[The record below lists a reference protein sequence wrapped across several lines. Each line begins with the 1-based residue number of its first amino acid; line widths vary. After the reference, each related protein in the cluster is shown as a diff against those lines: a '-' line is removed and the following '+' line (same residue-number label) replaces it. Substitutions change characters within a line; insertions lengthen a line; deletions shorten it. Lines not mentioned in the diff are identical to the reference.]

1 LLIYGKITQD
11 EAKVK
16 DETRGMIYGVIG
28 VILFGITLPI
38 TRYIS
43 PSFDP
48 FFIGFARAF
57 IASFVAVFILIT
69 LKAKRPS
76 RNQFKSLLAVTFG
89 VVLGFPVMASF
100 AMSYVPASHGGVVV
114 GLLPIMTAIFGTII
128 SKDKPSIWFWVTSLF
143 GSALIIAF
151 TLSKGGGHFQTGD
164 LSLFL
169 AIFCAAIGYSVGGT
183 LSKEMGG
190 KYVICW
196 GMIFSFP
203 LVIYPVITLFP
214 AHPESVPTA
223 HWLGLIYLSL
233 VSQLFAFFFWYK
245 ALALGGI
252 ARISQLQLTQ
262 PIITLF
268 ISAIFIG
275 ELIGLETIIFA
286 ILIIGV
292 VAINKKMPIMTRN

>member
-1 LLIYGKITQD
+1 MTNEVKGLVYGI
-11 EAKVK
+11 
-16 DETRGMIYGVIG
+16 IG
-28 VILFGITLPI
+28 VICFGITLPV

-57 IASFVAVFILIT
+57 IASFAAAIVLIS
-69 LKAKRPS
+69 LKAKRPDRS
-76 RNQFKSLLAVTFG
+76 QLKSLIVVTLG

-100 AMSYVPASHGGVVV
+100 AMKYVPASHGGVVV
-114 GLLPIMTAIFGTII
+114 GLLPIMTAIFGTLI
-128 SKDKPSIWFWVTSLF
+128 SKDRPSFWFWITSII

-151 TLSKGGGHFQTGD
+151 TLSKGGGHFQLGD
-164 LSLFL
+164 LALFA
-169 AIFCAAIGYSVGGT
+169 AILCAAIGYSVGGT

-196 GMIFSFP
+196 AMIFSLP
-203 LVIYPVITLFP
+203 LIIYPVVTLFP
-214 AHPESVPTA
+214 AHPENIPTT
-223 HWLGLIYLSL
+223 HWIGLIYLSL

-262 PIITLF
+262 PIITLS

-275 ELIGLETIIFA
+275 ELIGVQTIVFA
-286 ILIIGV
+286 ILIILV
-292 VAINKKMPIMTRN
+292 VAINKRMPIATRS